1 MARPEVLEKVRM
13 LVAEASAVD
22 VKQVKAEGKLR
33 GFGIDSARV
42 IDLIVGIEEELGV
55 SVKESDLPSLQT
67 VGDLADYVDARYTG

>member
-1 MARPEVLEKVRM
+1 MARPEILEKVRM

-67 VGDLADYVDARYTG
+67 VGDLADYVDARYVG